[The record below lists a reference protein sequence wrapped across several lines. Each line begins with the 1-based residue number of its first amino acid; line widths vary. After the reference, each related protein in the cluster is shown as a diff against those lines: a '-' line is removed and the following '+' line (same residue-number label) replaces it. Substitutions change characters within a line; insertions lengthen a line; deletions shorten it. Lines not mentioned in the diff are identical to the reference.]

1 MFTATPWMI
10 YPQIMHKPALPWVF
24 RRPTQEDG
32 LSIHELIAQCAPLE
46 SEFSLLQLSAVQS
59 FSNNMFDG

>member
-24 RRPTQEDG
+24 RRPTQE
-32 LSIHELIAQCAPLE
+32 
-46 SEFSLLQLSAVQS
+46 SANTGRWFVDS
-59 FSNNMFDG
+59 

>member
-32 LSIHELIAQCAPLE
+32 LSIHELIAQ
-46 SEFSLLQLSAVQS
+46 
-59 FSNNMFDG
+59 